1 MGNACP
7 GLGEEHPCLAWDLPI
22 FRFEDGH
29 NENLQGLRW
38 LLRKNRDEED
48 MTVRVHVLVCVEKA
62 QSWFYLNKIVYVTVM
77 LLSVERG

>member
-1 MGNACP
+1 M
-7 GLGEEHPCLAWDLPI
+7 
-22 FRFEDGH
+22 
-29 NENLQGLRW
+29 
-38 LLRKNRDEED
+38 RKNRDEED